1 MRRRFVP
8 GPSSA
13 VPALILGFAGLAGCS
28 VPGDGMAS
36 VSEWEEPAWMA
47 QVRQQDEAFQSAMI
61 ACFAE
66 YGLEATRQIGG
77 GDVGIH
83 FTTDDG
89 SIPEIPPGV
98 QAIIDEAAEDCNAR
112 VPLPDHHTSKTLD
125 DAAYERMIDLRDCI
139 IAHGYDVPEPP
150 SAEVWI
156 DSGLEAAFN
165 PYVAIL
171 LGPSPIR
178 IPEDELR
185 SLMEACPQSGPNY
198 FSTGPTDGDG

>member
-1 MRRRFVP
+1 
-8 GPSSA
+8 
-13 VPALILGFAGLAGCS
+13 
-28 VPGDGMAS
+28 
-36 VSEWEEPAWMA
+36 MA

-83 FTTDDG
+83 FTSDDG

-112 VPLPDHHTSKTLD
+112 VPLPDHHASKTLD
-125 DAAYERMIDLRDCI
+125 GAAYERMIDLRECI
-139 IAHGYDVPEPP
+139 VAQGYDVPEPP

-156 DSGLEAAFN
+156 DSGLMAAFN
-165 PYVAIL
+165 PYVATL
-171 LGPSPIR
+171 MGPSAIR
-178 IPEDELR
+178 VPQDELR

-198 FSTGPTDGDG
+198 YSEASTGGGD